1 VFVAA
6 KFPSHPLRQ
15 LLDGAAMRTGVYAG
29 LSISFIFTAWLV
41 VANRVAFL
49 ERFAMPRNVIAASLL
64 VCFGCLPLLRFL
76 RSPVE
81 MLLSSLLAW
90 GIFTLTYGLLCLKF
104 TLLDQ
109 YYSTFQVFVLGAVMY
124 LLFVTLSWI
133 GIIIWRVRATHTH
146 PRHRAS
152 HD

>member
-1 VFVAA
+1 MFVAA

-15 LLDGAAMRTGVYAG
+15 FLDGAAMRTGVYVG
-29 LSISFIFTAWLV
+29 LSISFIFTTWLV
-41 VANRVAFL
+41 VANRVPFL

-81 MLLSSLLAW
+81 MLLSSMLAW

-109 YYSTFQVFVLGAVMY
+109 YYSTFQVFVLGAVIY
-124 LLFVTLSWI
+124 LLFATLSWI
-133 GIIIWRVRATHTH
+133 GTIIWRVRATHSSH
-146 PRHRAS
+146 SRH
-152 HD
+152 

>member
-6 KFPSHPLRQ
+6 KFPSHSLRQ
-15 LLDGAAMRTGVYAG
+15 FLDGAAIRTGVYVG
-29 LSISFIFTAWLV
+29 LSISFIFATWLV
-41 VANRVAFL
+41 VANRVPLL

-64 VCFGCLPLLRFL
+64 VCFGCMPLLRFL
-76 RSPVE
+76 RSPAE
-81 MLLSSLLAW
+81 MLLSSMFGW

-109 YYSTFQVFVLGAVMY
+109 YYSTFQVFVLGAVIY

-133 GIIIWRVRATHTH
+133 GTIIWRVRATHSSH
-146 PRHRAS
+146 PRH
-152 HD
+152 

>member
-15 LLDGAAMRTGVYAG
+15 LLDGAAMRTGVYVG

-41 VANRVAFL
+41 LANRVPFL

-90 GIFTLTYGLLCLKF
+90 GIFTLTYGLLGLKF
-104 TLLDQ
+104 TQLDQ
-109 YYSTFQVFVLGAVMY
+109 YYSTFQVFVLGAVIY

-146 PRHRAS
+146 PRH
-152 HD
+152 